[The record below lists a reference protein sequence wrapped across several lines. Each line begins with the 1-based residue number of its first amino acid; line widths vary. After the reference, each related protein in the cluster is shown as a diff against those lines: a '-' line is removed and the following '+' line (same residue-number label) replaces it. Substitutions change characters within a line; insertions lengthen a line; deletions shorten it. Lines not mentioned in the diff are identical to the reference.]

1 MEMIKMLLELN
12 RDNYEIEVSS
22 SEIPVLVDIWGPR
35 CIPCLTLNPM
45 VEQLGNDYKGRVKF
59 AKLNATENRMLCA
72 QLRVMS
78 MPAFLLIKDGNEVNR
93 LTGDDLTI
101 HEIKDA
107 VEAVL
112 E

>member
-1 MEMIKMLLELN
+1 MLLELN
-12 RDNYEIEVSS
+12 RDNFENEVSS

-35 CIPCLTLNPM
+35 CIPCLVLNPM
-45 VEQLGNDYKGRVKF
+45 VEELGNDYQGRVKF

-72 QLRVMS
+72 QMRVMG
-78 MPAFLLIKDGNEVNR
+78 MPTFLMFKDGNEVKR
-93 LTGDDLTI
+93 LTGEELTI
-101 HEIKDA
+101 HEIKEA